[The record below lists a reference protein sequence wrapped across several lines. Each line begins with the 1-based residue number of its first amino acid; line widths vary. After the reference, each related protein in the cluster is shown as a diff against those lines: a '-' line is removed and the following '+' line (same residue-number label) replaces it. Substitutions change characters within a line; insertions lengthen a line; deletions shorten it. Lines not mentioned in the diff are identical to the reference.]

1 MVCGARPRTAS
12 CRCSEPGPEPSAD
25 DTRIHSVRAVNEI
38 YLNGQF
44 VPSDQAKVSVMDRG
58 FLFGDGVYEVIPSYG
73 GHFLRLE
80 PHLDRLDAS
89 LAAVGMPNP
98 LTREAWRAMLQRLI
112 GTPPVPDQSVYLQVT
127 RGVAPERDHLCP
139 AGIEPTVMAIAKP
152 LKPRKPEIATD
163 GVACITH
170 PDIRWLRG
178 EIKSISL
185 IAAVMMRREA
195 EDAGALETIMVRDGM
210 VTEGAVSNVF
220 MVRDGD
226 LLTPPKGHLLL
237 PGITREL
244 ALVLAEE
251 NGMRFREDAIPV
263 EALRQADEIWLSS
276 STREVLPVTRL
287 DGQSVGSGQP
297 GPLWRRMDALY
308 QDYKER
314 VRHGRD

>member
-1 MVCGARPRTAS
+1 M
-12 CRCSEPGPEPSAD
+12 
-25 DTRIHSVRAVNEI
+25 NEI

-44 VPSDQAKVSVMDRG
+44 LPPDQAKVSVMDRG

-73 GHFLRLE
+73 GHYLRLE

-89 LAAVGMPNP
+89 LAAVGMSNP
-98 LTREAWRAMLQRLI
+98 LTREEWRSVLERLI
-112 GTPPVPDQSVYLQVT
+112 GTPPAPDQSVYLQVT

-139 AGIEPTVMAIAKP
+139 DGVEPTVMAIAKP
-152 LKPRKPEIATD
+152 LAARKPEIATH
-163 GVACITH
+163 GVACITR

-195 EDAGALETIMVRDGM
+195 EEAGALETIMVRDGM

-220 MVRDGD
+220 MVRNGD
-226 LLTPPKGHLLL
+226 LVTPPKGHLLL

-244 ALVLAEE
+244 ALVLAEGH
-251 NGMRFREDAIPV
+251 GMRFREEPFPV
-263 EALRQADEIWLSS
+263 EELRQADEIWLSS

-287 DGQSVGSGQP
+287 DGQAVGSGRP
-297 GPLWRRMDALY
+297 GPMWQRMDALY
-308 QDYKER
+308 QNYKTQ
-314 VRHGRD
+314 VRNGRI